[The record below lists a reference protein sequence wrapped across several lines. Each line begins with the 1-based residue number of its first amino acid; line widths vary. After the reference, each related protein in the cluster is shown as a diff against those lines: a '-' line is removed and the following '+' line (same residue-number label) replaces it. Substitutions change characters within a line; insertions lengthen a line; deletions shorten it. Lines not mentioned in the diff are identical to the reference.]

1 MLLARFLLVTLKPW
15 EEVAPQRMGSIHFT
29 EREKVTLVKLGPI
42 ASPDPGDCPGS
53 LSWAQG
59 LPGWEHME

>member
-29 EREKVTLVKLGPI
+29 EREKVTLVKPGP
-42 ASPDPGDCPGS
+42 
-53 LSWAQG
+53 
-59 LPGWEHME
+59 